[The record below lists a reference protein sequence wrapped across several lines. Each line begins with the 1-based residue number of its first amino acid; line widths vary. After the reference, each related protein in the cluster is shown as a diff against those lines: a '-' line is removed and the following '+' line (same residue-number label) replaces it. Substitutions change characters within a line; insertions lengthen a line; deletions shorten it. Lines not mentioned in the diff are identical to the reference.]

1 MSERGG
7 SGVGAFLLGVA
18 LGAAVGLLFAPEGGV
33 GTRGK
38 LGRRVKQLREGAME
52 TVDDLRGLLAAGADP
67 EAGADDDEAPV
78 RSTREQ
84 LSDRLAEARR
94 RRRGKGAA
102 ARVGWT
108 EAAGEDE
115 PVA

>member
-7 SGVGAFLLGVA
+7 SGIGSFLLGVA

-38 LGRRVKQLREGAME
+38 LGRRVKQLRDGAME
-52 TVDDLRGLLAAGADP
+52 SVDELRGLLAAGAEPD
-67 EAGADDDEAPV
+67 AGADDDEAPV
-78 RSTREQ
+78 RSTREE

-102 ARVGWT
+102 AGT
-108 EAAGEDE
+108 EAAEEDE